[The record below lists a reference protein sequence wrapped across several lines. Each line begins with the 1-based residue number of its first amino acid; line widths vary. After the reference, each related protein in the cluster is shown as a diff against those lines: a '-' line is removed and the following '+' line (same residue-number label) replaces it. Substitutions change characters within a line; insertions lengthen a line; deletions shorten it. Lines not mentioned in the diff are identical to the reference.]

1 MCHEFHPVEGMEFIV
16 KSVITH
22 SYSLLSLYH
31 KGIILS
37 VYEVFRFSLCWILT
51 CGLIVAPFSCV
62 DTIIILAYMSHY
74 VSPSKS
80 YPCGLLL
87 IIFQQMDETKENLQM
102 YWVSP
107 C

>member
-1 MCHEFHPVEGMEFIV
+1 MCNEFHPVEEMEFIV

-51 CGLIVAPFSCV
+51 CDLIVVPFSFV
-62 DTIIILAYMSHY
+62 DTIIILAHISHY
-74 VSPSKS
+74 VSPFKP
-80 YPCGLLL
+80 YLYGLLL
-87 IIFQQMDETKENLQM
+87 IIFQPMDEFSWNLV
-102 YWVSP
+102 WA
-107 C
+107 